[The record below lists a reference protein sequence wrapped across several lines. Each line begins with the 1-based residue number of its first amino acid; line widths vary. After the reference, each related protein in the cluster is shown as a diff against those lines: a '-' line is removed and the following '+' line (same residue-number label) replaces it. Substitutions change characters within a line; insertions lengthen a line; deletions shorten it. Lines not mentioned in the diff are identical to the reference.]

1 MILHK
6 WGTHDYNQDQVYAY
20 WSHVNESIWRLA
32 DDQVTSAELVLVE
45 VEGQEVEM
53 IPIVQEMGISTI
65 AFALKE
71 PLDSYG
77 GSVVEIAMDSTCK

>member
-1 MILHK
+1 
-6 WGTHDYNQDQVYAY
+6 
-20 WSHVNESIWRLA
+20 LA
-32 DDQVTSAELVLVE
+32 KLVLAA